1 MPPGDAGPETTR
13 RGVPAAPAGL
23 DAPGAGA
30 PPRTSHGKPDLLASS
45 LRRLTGGRWSSWLL
59 LVVLFPLSVYGWAPD
74 GLLESWYAP
83 VHVLWAVACGAALYF
98 WALRGA
104 GPRVPRSAGGD
115 YLVPRSAGR
124 SVAPSSS
131 TGLVAR
137 IPTLLLVAGV
147 YGVAALV
154 SWRARGWLVHPDRW
168 PGPGA
173 GHPDLGPLDV
183 LAFLAA
189 LVVLGALWLR
199 GLGGVRSGGGVL
211 TNEGGS
217 PC

>member
-1 MPPGDAGPETTR
+1 MPPGDAVPEITR
-13 RGVPAAPAGL
+13 RSVPAAPAGL
-23 DAPGAGA
+23 DARGPGA
-30 PPRTSHGKPDLLASS
+30 PPRTSHGKPDLLASL
-45 LRRLTGGRWSSWLL
+45 LRRLTGRWSSWLL

-83 VHVLWAVACGAALYF
+83 VHVLWAVGCGVALYC
-98 WALRGA
+98 W
-104 GPRVPRSAGGD
+104 VPRSAGTIR
-115 YLVPRSAGR
+115 VPRGAGPGYC
-124 SVAPSSS
+124 SPGAPSLRN
-131 TGLVAR
+131 LVGH

-173 GHPDLGPLDV
+173 GHPELGPIDA

-189 LVVLGALWLR
+189 LIVLGALWLR
-199 GLGGVRSGGGVL
+199 SIGGVRSGGGVL

>member
-23 DAPGAGA
+23 DAAGAGA

-83 VHVLWAVACGAALYF
+83 VHVLWAVACGAALYC
-98 WALRGA
+98 
-104 GPRVPRSAGGD
+104 RVPRSAGRD
-115 YLVPRSAGR
+115 CRVPRSTGRYGRYCAGF
-124 SVAPSSS
+124 
-131 TGLVAR
+131 
-137 IPTLLLVAGV
+137 PTLLLVAGV

-173 GHPDLGPLDV
+173 GHPDLGPLDA

-199 GLGGVRSGGGVL
+199 SLGGVRSGGGVL

>member
-23 DAPGAGA
+23 ECRGAGA

-83 VHVLWAVACGAALYF
+83 VHVLWAVACGAALYC
-98 WALRGA
+98 
-104 GPRVPRSAGGD
+104 RVPRSAGRYGR
-115 YLVPRSAGR
+115 YCAG
-124 SVAPSSS
+124 
-131 TGLVAR
+131 L
-137 IPTLLLVAGV
+137 PTLLLVAGV

-154 SWRARGWLVHPDRW
+154 SWRAR
-168 PGPGA
+168 
-173 GHPDLGPLDV
+173 
-183 LAFLAA
+183 
-189 LVVLGALWLR
+189 
-199 GLGGVRSGGGVL
+199 
-211 TNEGGS
+211 
-217 PC
+217 